1 VSLRPTTW
9 RLLVALAAIAAALG
23 WAANR
28 LVDAFA
34 ERSLSVPITMPVAM
48 ALLALTTALWARGTR
63 ARLSGKPGTRP
74 MDPLVAARSA
84 ALAMAASRVG
94 AIVAGFYAGV
104 LVDLVP
110 RFDVP
115 GVRERGVVA
124 IATVVMAVLLAL
136 AGLWLERICR
146 LPDDPAPSED
156 DETSNV

>member
-1 VSLRPTTW
+1 
-9 RLLVALAAIAAALG
+9 VAIAAIAAALG
-23 WAANR
+23 WATAR

-34 ERSLSVPITMPVAM
+34 DRSLSVPITMPVVM

-63 ARLSGKPGTRP
+63 ARLAGRPGTKP
-74 MDPLVAARSA
+74 MDPIVAARSA
-84 ALAMAASRVG
+84 ALAMAASRAG
-94 AIVAGFYAGV
+94 ALVAGFYAGV

-115 GVRERGVVA
+115 GVRERGVIA

-146 LPDDPAPSED
+146 IPPSDDDGADPAA
-156 DETSNV
+156 

>member
-1 VSLRPTTW
+1 MSLRPTTW

-28 LVDAFA
+28 LVEAFA
-34 ERSLSVPITMPVAM
+34 ERSLSVPITMPVVM

-63 ARLSGKPGTRP
+63 ARLAGRPGTRP
-74 MDPLVAARSA
+74 MEPIVAARSA

-104 LVDLVP
+104 LIDLVP

-115 GVRERGVVA
+115 GVRERGTIA

-146 LPDDPAPSED
+146 LPEEPPPSED
-156 DETSNV
+156 DDGLTL